1 MINRLKSIVFTAS
14 MLGAWS
20 AGAVDAVD
28 THVLETNPFDNI
40 ALQDL
45 SEDDYI
51 GEVPKVLTVSRLAQ
65 SKEDSPS
72 AVTVIDSA
80 TIRASG
86 IVDIPELLRLVPG
99 FYVGKN
105 AGYIYNSNHVVS
117 YHGMASAYAGAMQV
131 LINGRSVYSPLFGG
145 VNWSELPITVDDID
159 RIEITRGPN
168 AASYGANS
176 FLGVISII
184 TKDAKDAT
192 GSSVRLTHG
201 TGRNEAFYRYS
212 GNLNSGVLNDVNF
225 RISAG
230 YREDDGLDNR
240 NDFKRTNIL
249 NLQADKRI
257 DARNEINL
265 ELGITNGDRADGEAA
280 RDYVLFVPRMR
291 DISTDYELIRWR
303 HNVSEDSDFSL
314 QAYHSANSTNDNF
327 TAINLKANARRF
339 IIERALRRQPPP
351 TLAQAQQEGNTFAAT
366 LRDNQISIDND
377 IEMHRYDIE
386 AQHTFAPVANW
397 RVVWGGNIRLDTTYS
412 PHWLGTS
419 ETDHFN
425 LQRLFGHAEWRMSDQ
440 FLVNIGSM
448 VEHNDFT
455 GTDVSPRASLNFKL
469 TPNHALRLGVSS
481 ATRTPNYI
489 EEKFN
494 DSIVIPRTNPAR
506 AYLFKQYADTGKLE
520 PERIVSKEIGYL
532 GQVGNLNIDARIFDD
547 DIHNVIISKDVILT
561 PTASIRPLRNAS
573 TFINGGDAQVHG
585 FEAQVKYR
593 LFKTTQ
599 IMANYAH
606 VNINGDK
613 TRLPNGFTTSMP
625 KNTFSALVTHQFDNN
640 WDASYAYYQTGAVE
654 ALGDGQPV
662 GLNRRH
668 DIRVARK
675 FDLNRVKGEFA
686 VAVENLFD
694 EDYHEFA
701 LYNTLGRRALVN
713 LNLNF

>member
-1 MINRLKSIVFTAS
+1 MPNALNILLSIAS
-14 MLGAWS
+14 LYCVTLAHAADVANAADTNLLHAS
-20 AGAVDAVD
+20 A
-28 THVLETNPFDNI
+28 TLN
-40 ALQDL
+40 L

-65 SKEDSPS
+65 SKADSPS

-86 IVDIPELLRLVPG
+86 MVDIPELFRLVPG

-117 YHGMASAYAGAMQV
+117 YHGMTSAYAGAMQV
-131 LINGRSVYSPLFGG
+131 LINGRSVYSPLYGG

-176 FLGVISII
+176 FFGVISII
-184 TKDAKDAT
+184 TKDAKDSL

-201 TGRNEAFYRYS
+201 TGRNEAFYRYA
-212 GNLNSGVLNDVNF
+212 GELNDVNF
-225 RISAG
+225 RASAG
-230 YREDDGLDNR
+230 YRKDDGLDNR

-249 NLQADKRI
+249 NLQADKRL
-257 DARNEINL
+257 DASNKVEF

-303 HNVSEDSDFSL
+303 HNVSENSDFSL
-314 QAYHSANSTNDNF
+314 QAYHSANTTDEHF
-327 TAINLKANARRF
+327 TSVNLRANARRL
-339 IIERALRRQPPP
+339 ILERELRIGTP
-351 TLAQAQQEGNTFAAT
+351 LATAKTRAAAFAAS
-366 LRDNQISIDND
+366 LRDDQIDIDND

-386 AQHTFAPVANW
+386 AQHTFVPATNW

-412 PHWLGTS
+412 PHWLGTN

-425 LQRLFGHAEWRMSDQ
+425 LQRLFGHAEWRMNDQ
-440 FLVNIGSM
+440 FLVNLGSM
-448 VEHNDFT
+448 VEHNSFT

-469 TPNHALRLGVSS
+469 TPNHALRFGVSS

-494 DSIVIPRTNPAR
+494 DSIVIPRTNTAR
-506 AYLFKQYADTGKLE
+506 TYLFKQYADTGKLA

-532 GQVGNLNIDARIFDD
+532 GQIGNLNIDARIFDD
-547 DIHNVIISKDVILT
+547 DIHNVLKSQDVILT
-561 PTASIRPLRNAS
+561 PTASVRPLRDAS
-573 TFINGGDAQVHG
+573 TFINRGDAQVHG

-593 LFKTTQ
+593 FYKTTQ
-599 IMANYAH
+599 IIANYAH
-606 VNINGDK
+606 VNMNGDK

-625 KNTFSALVTHQFDNN
+625 KNTFSALVTHQFDGN

-668 DIRVARK
+668 DVRVARK
-675 FDLNRVKGEFA
+675 FELNRAKGELS

-694 EDYHEFA
+694 DQYQEFA
-701 LYNTLGRRALVN
+701 RYNTVGRRALIN

>member
-1 MINRLKSIVFTAS
+1 MLYAS
-14 MLGAWS
+14 A
-20 AGAVDAVD
+20 AHAVDA
-28 THVLETNPFDNI
+28 N
-40 ALQDL
+40 ALDYSAALNL

-72 AVTVIDSA
+72 AVTVIDSEA
-80 TIRASG
+80 IRASG

-117 YHGMASAYAGAMQV
+117 YHGLTSAYAGAMQV
-131 LINGRSVYSPLFGG
+131 LINGRSVYNPLFGG

-184 TKDAKDAT
+184 TKDAKDST

-201 TGRNEAFYRYS
+201 TGRNEAFYRNI
-212 GNLNSGVLNDVNF
+212 GEFADVKY
-225 RISAG
+225 RVSVG

-249 NLQADKRI
+249 NFLADKRI
-257 DARNEINL
+257 DASNEINL

-280 RDYVLFVPRMR
+280 RDYVLFVPRKR
-291 DISTDYELIRWR
+291 NIATDYELVRWR
-303 HNVSEDSDFSL
+303 HNVSDTSDFSL
-314 QAYHSANSTNDNF
+314 QAYHSANSTNDHF
-327 TAINLKANARRF
+327 TSVNLRANARRF
-339 IIERALRRQPPP
+339 IFERELKRRAPLA
-351 TLAQAQQEGNTFAAT
+351 TAQARAAAFAAS
-366 LRDNQISIDND
+366 LRDDQISIDND

-386 AQHTFAPVANW
+386 AQHTFVPAANW
-397 RVVWGGNIRLDTTYS
+397 RVVWGGNIRLDTTYA
-412 PHWLGTS
+412 PHWLGTG

-425 LQRLFGHAEWRMSDQ
+425 LQRLFGHAEWRVNDQ

-448 VEHNDFT
+448 IEHNDFT

-469 TPNHALRLGVSS
+469 TPNHALRFGVSS

-494 DSIVIPRTNPAR
+494 DAIRIPTINPAVS
-506 AYLFKQYADTGKLE
+506 YLFKQYANTGKLE

-532 GQVGNLNIDARIFDD
+532 GQVGNLNIDARLFDD
-547 DIHNVIISKDVILT
+547 DLHNVIKSLNVILT
-561 PTASIRPLRNAS
+561 PTSSMTPLRNVS

-585 FEAQVKYR
+585 FETQIKYH
-593 LFKTTQ
+593 LFKSTQ

-606 VNINGDK
+606 VNISGDK
-613 TRLPNGFTTSMP
+613 NRLPAGFTTSMP
-625 KNTFSALVTHQFDNN
+625 KNTFSALITHQFDNN

-662 GLNRRH
+662 DLNRRH
-668 DIRVARK
+668 DVRLAHKFNLSRINAEFSVAI
-675 FDLNRVKGEFA
+675 
-686 VAVENLFD
+686 ENLFD

-701 LYNTLGRRALVN
+701 RYNTSGRRALIH

>member
-1 MINRLKSIVFTAS
+1 MINRLISVTFTAC
-14 MLGAWS
+14 MLYAS
-20 AGAVDAVD
+20 AACAVDA
-28 THVLETNPFDNI
+28 N
-40 ALQDL
+40 ALDYRAALNL

-51 GEVPKVLTVSRLAQ
+51 GDVPKVLTVSRLAQ

-72 AVTVIDSA
+72 AVTVIDSE

-117 YHGMASAYAGAMQV
+117 YHGMTSAYAGAMQV
-131 LINGRSVYSPLFGG
+131 LINGRSVYSPLYGG

-184 TKDAKDAT
+184 TKDAKDST

-201 TGRNEAFYRYS
+201 TGRNEAFYRNVGEFADIKYR
-212 GNLNSGVLNDVNF
+212 V
-225 RISAG
+225 SAG

-249 NLQADKRI
+249 NFQADKRI
-257 DARNEINL
+257 DASNEINL

-280 RDYVLFVPRMR
+280 RDFVLFVPRMR

-327 TAINLKANARRF
+327 TSTNLRANAKRF
-339 IIERALRRQPPP
+339 IFEREFRRGVPLITAQNNAAL
-351 TLAQAQQEGNTFAAT
+351 FAAS

-386 AQHTFAPVANW
+386 AQHTFVPAANW
-397 RVVWGGNIRLDTTYS
+397 RVVWGGNIRLDTTYA
-412 PHWLGTS
+412 PHWLGTG

-425 LQRLFGHAEWRMSDQ
+425 LQRLFGHAEWRINDQ

-455 GTDVSPRASLNFKL
+455 DTDVSPRASLNFKL
-469 TPNHALRLGVSS
+469 TPNHALRFGVSS

-506 AYLFKQYADTGKLE
+506 AYLFKQYADAGKLE

-532 GQVGNLNIDARIFDD
+532 GQVGNLNIDARFFND
-547 DIHNVIISKDVILT
+547 DIHNVIKSLNVVLT
-561 PTASIRPLRNAS
+561 PTASITPLRNAN
-573 TFINGGDAQVHG
+573 TFINSGDAQVHG

-593 LFKTTQ
+593 LFKSTQ
-599 IMANYAH
+599 IIANYAH

-625 KNTFSALVTHQFDNN
+625 KNTFSALVTHQFSND
-640 WDASYAYYQTGAVE
+640 WDASYAYYQTGSVE
-654 ALGDGQPV
+654 ALGDGQAV
-662 GLNRRH
+662 GLSRRH
-668 DIRVARK
+668 DVRVARK
-675 FDLNRVKGEFA
+675 FNLNRANGEFS
-686 VAVENLFD
+686 VAVENLLD